1 MKRSVCLLSIILPLL
16 ACNNEKKNPDVTEII
31 TNESPVVQVDSLRII
46 CDNLKSTVMADNDVV
61 RFFVNFERENK
72 RWHASEEGK
81 QNLIKEFKHKML
93 TDTLFA
99 KEVASYYQNR
109 RTSEEGVALIDVDV
123 VDDVI
128 GNYDSKDGSYG
139 QIKCFSFNIAI
150 PLIEPLYNGDYEIP
164 ATYQIIC
171 PVPATS
177 DSKYMPY
184 TKNVNFVTESD
195 KYEGI
200 RKGKGLDLGS
210 YILGEKKND

>member
-1 MKRSVCLLSIILPLL
+1 MNIFLIGLMLILL
-16 ACNNEKKNPDVTEII
+16 ACNEKKNADMSETNNVITE
-31 TNESPVVQVDSLRII
+31 VAQVDSLRII
-46 CDNLKSTVMADNDVV
+46 CDNLKSSIMSNNDVV

-81 QNLIKEFKHKML
+81 QKLIKEFKHKML

-109 RTSEEGVALIDVDV
+109 TTSEEGVALIDVDV
-123 VDDVI
+123 VDNVI

-139 QIKCFSFNIAI
+139 QLKCFSFNIAI

-184 TKNVNFVTESD
+184 TENVNFVTESD
-195 KYEGI
+195 KYVGI